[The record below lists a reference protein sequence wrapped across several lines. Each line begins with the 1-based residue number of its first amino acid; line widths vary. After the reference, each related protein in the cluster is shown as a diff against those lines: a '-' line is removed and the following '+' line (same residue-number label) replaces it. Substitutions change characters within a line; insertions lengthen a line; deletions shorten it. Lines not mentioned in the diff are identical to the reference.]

1 MVTQI
6 EVDQE
11 REVQDFIIS
20 WDLGLALF
28 VWVYFKRSFPPALK
42 LRGLGSA
49 TKKRLTGKGFLSA
62 KSLLGKVE
70 VLRALRW
77 SNLRRREPWG

>member
-28 VWVYFKRSFPPALK
+28 VRHEPHSLGFILRDLFPL
-42 LRGLGSA
+42 
-49 TKKRLTGKGFLSA
+49 LS
-62 KSLLGKVE
+62 S
-70 VLRALRW
+70 
-77 SNLRRREPWG
+77 